1 MPGEENMTAAS
12 PQSGIVVNS
21 STNVT
26 WRAGQTKGSA
36 EVEIGFS
43 GTVAS
48 DRTIK
53 MGFACHEMAN
63 ARAAAAVLGYFLLL
77 LMQDAARAGN
87 AAVFQVDIGD
97 DDNAV
102 TFEIRADVRPVV
114 DFLVTVAI
122 AVGAN
127 TREDASA
134 AAAAQLAGTTAQE
147 QRERTAAVREALTHL
162 QPIKTYYP
170 EVLHAAVER
179 TRRALG

>member
-26 WRAGQTKGSA
+26 WLAGQTKGSA

-43 GTVAS
+43 GAVAS

-122 AVGAN
+122 AAGAN

>member
-1 MPGEENMTAAS
+1 MPGEEKMTAAS

-26 WRAGQTKGSA
+26 WLAGQTKGSA

-43 GTVAS
+43 GAVAS

-53 MGFACHEMAN
+53 MGFACHEMAV
-63 ARAAAAVLGYFLLL
+63 ARAAASVLGYFLLL
-77 LMQDAARAGN
+77 LVQDAARAGN
-87 AAVFQVDIGD
+87 ASVAQVDIGD
-97 DDNAV
+97 DINAV

-114 DFLVTVAI
+114 DFLVSVAI
-122 AVGAN
+122 APGTN
-127 TREDASA
+127 TREEASASA
-134 AAAAQLAGTTAQE
+134 ATRLASVTALELQ
-147 QRERTAAVREALTHL
+147 ERTAAVREALTHL

-179 TRRALG
+179 ARRALG